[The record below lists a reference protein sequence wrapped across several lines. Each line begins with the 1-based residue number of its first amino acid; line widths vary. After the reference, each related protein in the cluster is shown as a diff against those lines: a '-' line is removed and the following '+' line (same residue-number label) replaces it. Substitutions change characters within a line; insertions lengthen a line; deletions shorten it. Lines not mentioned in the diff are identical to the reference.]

1 MPRVAIIRT
10 VFFNRSDI
18 LRYQIAKT
26 SRKNRAPM
34 PSFARAPHAPVVGC
48 AQCPTPR
55 GRPRHGSFSGQ
66 LTAQMGAAFLPVHGA
81 GKVASVRVHPVVVF
95 NACDS
100 YVRRQETQE
109 RVIGTLLGTVR
120 HDGVVEVKNSYAV
133 PHNEQNGQVYVDVE
147 FHRAMIDLHLRVN
160 PAEKIVGWY
169 STGDGVVPTDAL
181 IHEFYAHECH
191 NPVHVTLDVTFAD
204 RDRLVRAWVGQSLAL
219 GSKDASKEAEKPD
232 AEGGEASAAEGI
244 LNATT
249 AIHFQEVALVNTF
262 DAAERVGVAS
272 LAATNAD
279 VVTDG
284 DDLGA
289 TAAKLRGML
298 EKASAYVDAVVAGKT
313 KGDAEI
319 GRRLADALSSVPGL
333 TKSQFEKLFGESAQD
348 ALLVTYLSNVT
359 KMQLML
365 AEKLQTASLLI

>member
-1 MPRVAIIRT
+1 
-10 VFFNRSDI
+10 
-18 LRYQIAKT
+18 
-26 SRKNRAPM
+26 
-34 PSFARAPHAPVVGC
+34 
-48 AQCPTPR
+48 
-55 GRPRHGSFSGQ
+55 
-66 LTAQMGAAFLPVHGA
+66 MGAAFLPVHGA

-120 HDGVVEVKNSYAV
+120 HDGVVEIKNSYAV

-160 PAEKIVGWY
+160 PTVKIVGWY

-181 IHEFYAHECH
+181 IHEFYAHECAT
-191 NPVHVTLDVTFAD
+191 PVHVTLDVTFAD
-204 RDRLVRAWVGQSLAL
+204 RDRLMRAWVGQSLAL
-219 GSKDASKEAEKPD
+219 GAAPKTAAAAAAAVGEKP
-232 AEGGEASAAEGI
+232 AEGAEGADTAAEPAG
-244 LNATT
+244 AT
-249 AIHFQEVALVNTF
+249 AIHFQEVQLVNQF
-262 DAAERVGVAS
+262 DAAERVGVGALAS
-272 LAATNAD
+272 EGSELSEK
-279 VVTDG
+279 G

-289 TAAKLRGML
+289 TVSKLTGML
-298 EKASAYVDAVVAGKT
+298 EKAGSYVDAVVEGKT

-319 GRRLADALSSVPGL
+319 GRRLADALSAVPRL
-333 TKSQFEKLFGESAQD
+333 TKSQFEKLFGEGAQD
-348 ALLVTYLSNVT
+348 MLLVTYLSNVT

>member
-1 MPRVAIIRT
+1 
-10 VFFNRSDI
+10 
-18 LRYQIAKT
+18 
-26 SRKNRAPM
+26 
-34 PSFARAPHAPVVGC
+34 
-48 AQCPTPR
+48 
-55 GRPRHGSFSGQ
+55 
-66 LTAQMGAAFLPVHGA
+66 MGAAFLPVHGA

-279 VVTDG
+279 IVTDG

>member
-1 MPRVAIIRT
+1 
-10 VFFNRSDI
+10 
-18 LRYQIAKT
+18 
-26 SRKNRAPM
+26 
-34 PSFARAPHAPVVGC
+34 
-48 AQCPTPR
+48 
-55 GRPRHGSFSGQ
+55 
-66 LTAQMGAAFLPVHGA
+66 MGAAFLPVHGA

-219 GSKDASKEAEKPD
+219 GSKDAKAAAAAVAEKPD
-232 AEGGEASAAEGI
+232 AEGGEASGADAV
-244 LNATT
+244 NATT

-272 LAATNAD
+272 LASSNAD
-279 VVTDG
+279 VAVEG

-289 TAAKLRGML
+289 TASKLRGML
-298 EKASAYVDAVVAGKT
+298 EKASTYVDAVVAGKT

>member
-1 MPRVAIIRT
+1 
-10 VFFNRSDI
+10 
-18 LRYQIAKT
+18 
-26 SRKNRAPM
+26 
-34 PSFARAPHAPVVGC
+34 
-48 AQCPTPR
+48 
-55 GRPRHGSFSGQ
+55 
-66 LTAQMGAAFLPVHGA
+66 MGAAFLPVHGA
-81 GKVASVRVHPVVVF
+81 GKVASVGVHPVVVF

-109 RVIGTLLGTVR
+109 QVIGTLLGTVR

-160 PAEKIVGWY
+160 PAEKIVGGT
-169 STGDGVVPTDAL
+169 TGDGVVPTDAL

-219 GSKDASKEAEKPD
+219 GSKDTCRNPPGHVAREARRRGRQELPAPTPSTPPPRSTSGRWRWSTRSTPRSAWASRRSRPRTPTSPRRGTISAPPLAQ
-232 AEGGEASAAEGI
+232 AEGDAGE
-244 LNATT
+244 
-249 AIHFQEVALVNTF
+249 
-262 DAAERVGVAS
+262 GV
-272 LAATNAD
+272 D
-279 VVTDG
+279 VRRRRG
-284 DDLGA
+284 
-289 TAAKLRGML
+289 LRQD
-298 EKASAYVDAVVAGKT
+298 E
-313 KGDAEI
+313 GDAEI

-333 TKSQFEKLFGESAQD
+333 TKSQFEKLFGERAQD

>member
-1 MPRVAIIRT
+1 
-10 VFFNRSDI
+10 
-18 LRYQIAKT
+18 
-26 SRKNRAPM
+26 
-34 PSFARAPHAPVVGC
+34 
-48 AQCPTPR
+48 
-55 GRPRHGSFSGQ
+55 
-66 LTAQMGAAFLPVHGA
+66 MGAAFLPVHGA

-109 RVIGTLLGTVR
+109 RVIGTLLGTIR

-191 NPVHVTLDVTFAD
+191 NPVHVTLDVTFSD

-219 GSKDASKEAEKPD
+219 GSKDAKAAAAAVAEKPD
-232 AEGGEASAAEGI
+232 QEGGEAAADAAG
-244 LNATT
+244 ATA

-262 DAAERVGVAS
+262 DAAERVGVAQ
-272 LAATNAD
+272 LASTGAD
-279 VVTDG
+279 VVSEQIA

-319 GRRLADALSSVPGL
+319 GRRLADALSAVPGL
-333 TKSQFEKLFGESAQD
+333 TKSQFEKLFGEGAQD
-348 ALLVTYLSNVT
+348 ALLVTYLGNVT